1 IVILQCPAADNTSQK
16 NKTIDYEKRTV
27 IMNGAIKHEV
37 PIQRNEILFTETFS
51 NNDKWRHII
60 NRTTGSVRVRFPGT
74 ETYFGNWKCVKDNPT
89 F

>member
-1 IVILQCPAADNTSQK
+1 
-16 NKTIDYEKRTV
+16 
-27 IMNGAIKHEV
+27 MNGAIMDDVAIE
-37 PIQRNEILFTETFS
+37 RNEILFTETFS

-74 ETYFGNWKCVKDNPT
+74 ETYFGNWKCEKENPK